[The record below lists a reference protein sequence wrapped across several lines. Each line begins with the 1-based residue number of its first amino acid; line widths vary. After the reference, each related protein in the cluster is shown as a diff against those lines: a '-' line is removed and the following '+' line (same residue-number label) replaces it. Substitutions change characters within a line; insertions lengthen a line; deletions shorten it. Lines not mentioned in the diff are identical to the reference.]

1 VITARVIRQRELPPA
16 AERLLQALPRELH
29 PVSRRVLLARG
40 VQDPAALGLALR
52 DLHAP
57 GDLGGLAAAARLL
70 ADAIVEERSVLV
82 VGDFDADGATGTA
95 LAMLALGAMGCA
107 RPGFRVPNRFE
118 FGYGLTVPLVET
130 LAAAPPDVLV
140 TVDSGI
146 ACLEGVR
153 RAREL
158 GSRVIVTDHHLPG
171 ERLPEAHAIV
181 NPNCP
186 GDAFPSKCLAG
197 VGVMFYL
204 LGAVR
209 ATLRERGWFG
219 RGRAEPNL
227 AQFLDLVAL
236 GTVADLV
243 PLDRNN
249 RILVRQGLERI
260 RRGQARP
267 GLMALLRLG
276 GRDYRFAS
284 AADLGFAV
292 GPRLNAA
299 GRLEDMAAGIR
310 CLLSDDP
317 GEAMRLATQLDEL
330 NRQRQNLQE
339 QMQTEAMAQVRTL
352 LARLDAQPLPAAL
365 CLFDEAWHQGV
376 VGLVASRVKDAVRR
390 PVIAFAPESDGA
402 ALLKGSARSVRGL
415 HIRDVL
421 AWVDAQRPGLMRAYG
436 GHAMAAGLSLDRE
449 RLADFRDALTEA
461 VAAVLGGDELSDE
474 LWIDGELAGDEL
486 GLPLAA
492 ELERL
497 GPWGQRFP
505 EPVFTGVFD
514 VIDRRIVGGSHLKM
528 VVRSRA
534 GGEPLDAIA
543 FNCLPENLPGGGS
556 GSAGLRLLYRLAV
569 NRWRGR
575 ESCQLVVEEIV
586 EQTGSP
592 R

>member
-1 VITARVIRQRELPPA
+1 
-16 AERLLQALPRELH
+16 
-29 PVSRRVLLARG
+29 
-40 VQDPAALGLALR
+40 
-52 DLHAP
+52 
-57 GDLGGLAAAARLL
+57 
-70 ADAIVEERSVLV
+70 VLV

-95 LAMLALGAMGCA
+95 LAMLALAAMGCA

-153 RAREL
+153 RARDL

-171 ERLPEAHAIV
+171 AQLPEAHAIV

-209 ATLRERGWFG
+209 AALRERGWFG
-219 RGRAEPNL
+219 QGRAEPNL

-267 GLMALLRLG
+267 GLRALLRLG

-376 VGLVASRVKDAVRR
+376 VGLVASRVKDAVHR

-586 EQTGSP
+586 A
-592 R
+592 